1 MPLRTC
7 GEEGDGVSNQCPSA
21 EGFLPPPWASHY
33 GAHLL
38 EQMRLVC
45 VSVERHLHVYPR
57 GAPEPTVPSQ
67 ANMTSP
73 LFLLSRLG
81 TEGQ

>member
-33 GAHLL
+33 GARLL

-45 VSVERHLHVYPR
+45 
-57 GAPEPTVPSQ
+57 
-67 ANMTSP
+67 M
-73 LFLLSRLG
+73 FL
-81 TEGQ
+81 